1 MGFWFVGV
9 SLCWDENVRKVV
21 GQNQFL
27 PIINMGKILKFSD
40 LKCQGIVD
48 ITDDP
53 RTKLIPLGL
62 MIRPQYRIAPG
73 IFMVRN
79 GLMLRMARIRGNREI
94 QALYIRKG
102 DSQVIVIDEKSY
114 VFWEGR
120 SIEPQRLGLSL
131 SHVEEQVKA

>member
-1 MGFWFVGV
+1 
-9 SLCWDENVRKVV
+9 
-21 GQNQFL
+21 
-27 PIINMGKILKFSD
+27 MGKILKFSD
-40 LKCQGIVD
+40 LKCPGIVD
-48 ITDDP
+48 ITNDP
-53 RTKLIPLGL
+53 RTKLIPIGM

-79 GLMLRMARIRGNREI
+79 GLMLRMARLRGSREI

-102 DSQVIVIDEKSY
+102 DSQVIVIDEKAY

-131 SHVEEQVKA
+131 SQREAEEQVEVKT